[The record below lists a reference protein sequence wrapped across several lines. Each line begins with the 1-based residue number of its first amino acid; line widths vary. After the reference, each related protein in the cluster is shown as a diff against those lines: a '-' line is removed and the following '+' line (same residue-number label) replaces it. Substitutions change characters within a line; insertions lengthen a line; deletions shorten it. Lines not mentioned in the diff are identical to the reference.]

1 MGFIG
6 KAYALYTHDPLL
18 QGDLE
23 FKPGDLIYIISKD
36 DNGYLAGSGLWE
48 GSRDGTVGSLV
59 GVFPKNFVQEI
70 SSELESSIACTRYDG
85 IKLLVRVKELIYRLQ
100 NPSHGVSIRKREW
113 NFTMHDD
120 TLVATEIVT
129 WLVTELQL
137 ASRNEGEKIGQEIV
151 RKGLLIP
158 VDSAPAPHEQIP
170 MEKIVFNDDPQL
182 YILNKGCK
190 VYRFMNYLSE
200 LPLHILPVQRPPI
213 MIN

>member
-1 MGFIG
+1 MGYVG
-6 KAYALYTHDPLL
+6 KAYALYPHETLL

-48 GSRDGTVGSLV
+48 GSRDGTVG
-59 GVFPKNFVQEI
+59 VFPKNFVQEI
-70 SSELESSIACTRYDG
+70 SSELESSIECTRYDK

-100 NPSHGVSIRKREW
+100 NSTRGINIRKREW

-120 TLVATEIVT
+120 TLVATEFVT

-151 RKGLLIP
+151 RKGLIIP
-158 VDSAPAPHEQIP
+158 VDSAPAPHEQTP
-170 MEKIVFNDDPQL
+170 LEKIIFNDDPQL
-182 YILNKGCK
+182 YILHKSCK
-190 VYRFMNYLSE
+190 VIKFMNYLTE
-200 LPLHILPVQRPPI
+200 LPLHIIPVQKAPNI
-213 MIN
+213 IK